1 MRYYIMPSRDI
12 RRNLATEEYLM
23 DHAPLDEP
31 LLLLY
36 IQDPCVIIGRNQNVY
51 EEIDLTYLRE
61 QNITLTRRISG
72 GGAVYDDLGNLSF
85 SFVSRKGDVTF
96 GDYQGV
102 TTPILNALKEMGAK
116 DVYAGG
122 RNDLYHE
129 GRKFSGNAMYSKNDR
144 TYSHGTLM
152 YDVDLDVLQ
161 QILTVNK
168 EKIAS
173 KATPSV
179 RKNVTNLKP
188 LLTPDYQTNTTEAFR
203 DQLILQLYHVDTFSK
218 IKDKVLRLSAEDE
231 REIEALFR
239 KKYANTDWIFG
250 KSPAFELKNR
260 VRIPKVGIV
269 EVQVATK
276 EGRISHIRFLGD
288 FFGSLP
294 VSELEKKLC
303 GKAFRYQAISDVLNT
318 LTLSDYI
325 LHLTNEE
332 CLSLLFS

>member
-36 IQDPCVIIGRNQNVY
+36 IQEPCVIIGRNQNVY
-51 EEIDLTYLRE
+51 EEIDLAYLRE
-61 QNITLTRRISG
+61 QDITLTRRISG

-96 GDYQGV
+96 GDYKGV
-102 TTPILNALKEMGAK
+102 TTPILNALKAMGATG
-116 DVYAGG
+116 VYAGG
-122 RNDLYHE
+122 RNDLYHD
-129 GRKFSGNAMYSKNDR
+129 GRKFSGNAMYSKHDR

-179 RKNVTNLKP
+179 RKNVTNIKP
-188 LLTPDYQTNTTEAFR
+188 LLTPDYQTATTEAFR
-203 DQLILQLYHVDTFSK
+203 DQLLLQMYQTDAFSN
-218 IKDKVLRLSAEDE
+218 IKEKELVLTTKDE
-231 REIEALFR
+231 QAIETLLRE
-239 KKYANTDWIFG
+239 KYANPDWIFG
-250 KSPAFELKNR
+250 RSPAFELKNR
-260 VRIPKVGIV
+260 VRIPQVGIV
-269 EVQVATK
+269 EVQVTTQ
-276 EGRISHIRFLGD
+276 EGRIKQIRFLGD

-294 VSELEKKLC
+294 VSDLEQKLI
-303 GKAFRYQAISDVLNT
+303 GRPFRYQAIAKFLESIT
-318 LTLSDYI
+318 LTDYI
-325 LHLTNEE
+325 LHLDNKDF
-332 CLSLLFS
+332 LSLLFS

>member
-1 MRYYIMPSRDI
+1 
-12 RRNLATEEYLM
+12 
-23 DHAPLDEP
+23 
-31 LLLLY
+31 
-36 IQDPCVIIGRNQNVY
+36 
-51 EEIDLTYLRE
+51 
-61 QNITLTRRISG
+61 
-72 GGAVYDDLGNLSF
+72 
-85 SFVSRKGDVTF
+85 
-96 GDYQGV
+96 
-102 TTPILNALKEMGAK
+102 
-116 DVYAGG
+116 
-122 RNDLYHE
+122 
-129 GRKFSGNAMYSKNDR
+129 MYSKNDR